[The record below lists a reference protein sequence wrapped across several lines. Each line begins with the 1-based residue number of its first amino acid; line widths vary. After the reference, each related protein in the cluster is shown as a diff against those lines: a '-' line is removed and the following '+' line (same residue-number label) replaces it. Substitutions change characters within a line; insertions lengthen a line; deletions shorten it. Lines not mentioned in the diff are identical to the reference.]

1 MNTKTIFILPQW
13 VPASDGDWSIQE
25 VSVHITD
32 FICET
37 AFFNALFKASYA
49 LVNAMLFDLKFK

>member
-1 MNTKTIFILPQW
+1 M
-13 VPASDGDWSIQE
+13 PASDGDWSIQE

-37 AFFNALFKASYA
+37 AFFNALFEASYA
-49 LVNAMLFDLKFK
+49 LVNAMVFDLKFK